1 MKKFV
6 KYLLTIA
13 ICAVALLS
21 SCIKEQPYELNIAQL
36 EVAVTRA
43 DASDSEKQGDGIS
56 NAKFWVFEC
65 GELDSNGKPAS
76 VSDNAISWRF
86 EDNLN
91 LVGKVES
98 VHMELPLCDEDY
110 QNYILVAVLN
120 TDAFGSTIDLDKDT
134 TFTELQEALFDASNA
149 EFWKRYPYDGDT
161 DTDTAP
167 DPWKMPISNWKTF
180 TVTNDNTHPDKCYK
194 LILPVY
200 RAVAKSQL
208 FVKPTSNNFTVT
220 VTDARICSSAMPQN
234 GAILTSNVKSGL
246 KNNTINNG
254 ADVVY
259 SQQGNAGDDVE
270 VPAVVPDITYQSGA
284 DAKPLCNTYGENSAL
299 KFNPVTTASF
309 TDYTW
314 AGSTFIYENEAAL
327 QNNTTEYKTVPTGN
341 NGYYMQ
347 ISYQVSGDTQTYIRY
362 VALPAV
368 VRNHDY
374 QVKAT
379 VDAGGELTF
388 TVIVNEWSVEER
400 VDLDY
405 QNTVTVS
412 ENDRLFWD
420 QVIADADGD
429 RVDDTVVETNGSVK
443 SGVLYFPSTTGQEA
457 VCHFSLKSP
466 VDGEWQAELV
476 HVSGETGHFVF
487 SDATIIVKDENG
499 TPSEL
504 SGITGEGTSLLRGPI
519 SNGVITLKIQ
529 TAKSNAAASGGMAGR
544 EPCRVRLE
552 ITAKKKWGGAERT
565 YRVYDLTGLYTKVN
579 GQDVDVNYELEQI
592 PTL

>member
-1 MKKFV
+1 MKNFV

-13 ICAVALLS
+13 ICAAALLS

-43 DASDSEKQGDGIS
+43 DASDSVKQGDGIS

-76 VSDNAISWRF
+76 VSDSAISWRF
-86 EDNLN
+86 EDNLK
-91 LVGKVES
+91 LIGKVEH

-120 TDAFGSTIDLDKDT
+120 TDAFGSTIDLNKDT

-149 EFWKRYPYDGDT
+149 DFWKRYPYDGDT
-161 DTDTAP
+161 DTDP

-180 TVTNDNTHPDKCYK
+180 TVTNDNTHPSNCYK

-246 KNNTINNG
+246 KNNTINV
-254 ADVVY
+254 ADVVYVVY

-284 DAKPLCNTYGENSAL
+284 DAKPLYNTYGENSAL
-299 KFNPVTTASF
+299 EFSPITASITASV

-347 ISYQVSGDTQTYIRY
+347 ISYQVSGDTQTYTRY

-379 VDAGGELTF
+379 VDAGGKMTLT
-388 TVIVNEWSVEER
+388 IHVNEWTEDEDQVI
-400 VDLDY
+400 DY
-405 QNTVTVS
+405 QNSVTV
-412 ENDRLFWD
+412 ET
-420 QVIADADGD
+420 GD
-429 RVDDTVVETNGSVK
+429 MLKWTSYTSYSNTTNVVPV
-443 SGVLYFPSTTGQEA
+443 
-457 VCHFSLKSP
+457 
-466 VDGEWQAELV
+466 VDGNINFEGLNNGAAQCTFRLRTPIGGRWYAELV
-476 HVSGETGHFVF
+476 TISGDPDHFIFEKAEVTHTVDGASQTTTINGSNSTVISGDI
-487 SDATIIVKDENG
+487 SDG
-499 TPSEL
+499 L
-504 SGITGEGTSLLRGPI
+504 
-519 SNGVITLKIQ
+519 ITLYIK
-529 TAKSNAAASGGMAGR
+529 TAKGNSATQNNATEDAVVELQIS
-544 EPCRVRLE
+544 
-552 ITAKKKWGGAERT
+552 AKKTWGGRERT
-565 YRVYDLTGLYTKVN
+565 YKVYGLTGLDNNANYTLTHLLGN
-579 GQDVDVNYELEQI
+579 
-592 PTL
+592 

>member
-6 KYLLTIA
+6 KHTLAIA
-13 ICAVALLS
+13 ICAAALLS

-76 VSDNAISWRF
+76 VSDKAISWRF

-91 LVGKVES
+91 LIGKVER

-120 TDAFGSTIDLDKDT
+120 TDAFGSTIDFDKDT

-149 EFWKRYPYDGDT
+149 DFWKRYPYDGDT
-161 DTDTAP
+161 NTAP

-180 TVTNDNTHPDKCYK
+180 TVTNDNTHPSNCYE
-194 LILPVY
+194 LNLPVY

-208 FVKPTSNNFTVT
+208 FVKPTSDNFTVT

-246 KNNTINNG
+246 KNNTING
-254 ADVVY
+254 ADVY

-284 DAKPLCNTYGENSAL
+284 DAKPLYNTYGENSAL
-299 KFNPVTTASF
+299 AFSQVTTASF

-314 AGSTFIYENEAAL
+314 AGSTFIYENAEKL
-327 QNNTTEYKTVPTGN
+327 DNTTDYKQIPTGS
-341 NGYYMQ
+341 NGYYME
-347 ISYQVSGDTQTYIRY
+347 ISYKVSGDTQTYTRY

-374 QVKAT
+374 QVRAR

-388 TVIVNEWSVEER
+388 TVIVNEWSVEDR

-412 ENDRLFWD
+412 ENDRLVWET
-420 QVIADADGD
+420 VIADADGD
-429 RVDDTVVETNGSVK
+429 GNVDTALETNGSVK

-499 TPSEL
+499 NESEL
-504 SGITGEGTSLLRGPI
+504 FGITGEGTSLLRGPI

-565 YRVYDLTGLYTKVN
+565 YRVYDLTGLYKEVN
-579 GQDVDVNYELEQI
+579 GQMVDVNYELEQI